1 MRTAANE
8 LRTESAMM
16 EYSEDVIYE
25 LQSILKSKVGEFA
38 PVIKKAMDLEDFLY
52 REALYKNGLDITGNV
67 WESNSAINTY
77 IESIENVKKAIKA
90 KEDLSKIFL
99 VPDIRQFHFQLTSN
113 RPAQNKKK
121 VQVQA
126 S

>member
-113 RPAQNKKK
+113 RPPQNKKK